1 MTNGLYE
8 AKRPMTV
15 LAGRYGHP
23 MLVIGAAA
31 RCRLTGRTP
40 PDRRCH
46 LVPGQATRLRL
57 RTGDCHAAPA
67 RRGLEPRQDIVRVLP
82 PSANVS

>member
-23 MLVIGAAA
+23 MLVTSALV
-31 RCRLTGRTP
+31 RLVANGPSAFTGR
-40 PDRRCH
+40 RR
-46 LVPGQATRLRL
+46 
-57 RTGDCHAAPA
+57 
-67 RRGLEPRQDIVRVLP
+67 
-82 PSANVS
+82 